1 VKTINLII
9 LCCLAFSCN
18 QCAAEEKEKKV
29 YRIGIMSG
37 LGANGTISKNKNT
50 LESYTYVTRIGGGW
64 ALQNFYLLLD
74 SRDIDKQRFS
84 AKIGYFATTAAIP
97 VSLSNTN
104 FVINSNYAR
113 EVDGMYKFHFI
124 HVPIDYHAKVYV
136 GNDSRRKTSL
146 VGGPDL
152 AFAIKASST
161 TSVKPMGSATFISYK
176 TAALASSSYSAF
188 QFGGHIGWQFE
199 QEIKENRSWVAGY
212 TITGFINDLAKEHVN
227 TQMPI
232 LYKDGYNTMFT
243 NLFFIGLMF

>member
-1 VKTINLII
+1 MKAIYFLLLSCLIFSTRK
-9 LCCLAFSCN
+9 CL
-18 QCAAEEKEKKV
+18 AEEKQKKV
-29 YRIGIMSG
+29 YRLGIMSG
-37 LGANGTISKNKNT
+37 LGACGTISKNNT
-50 LESYTYVTRIGGGW
+50 TLQDYTYVTRIGGGW
-64 ALQNFYLLLD
+64 ALQNLYLMLD
-74 SRDIDKQRFS
+74 SRDFENKRFS

-97 VSLSNTN
+97 VSLSNAN
-104 FVINSNYAR
+104 FVIDSKYAR

-152 AFAIKASST
+152 AFVVKASST
-161 TSVKPMGSATFISYK
+161 TNVKPMGSASFTSFK
-176 TAALASSSYSAF
+176 TASLEGKYYSAM

-212 TITGFINDLAKEHVN
+212 TITGFINDLAKEQVN

-232 LYKDGYNTMFT
+232 LYKDGYNTVFT